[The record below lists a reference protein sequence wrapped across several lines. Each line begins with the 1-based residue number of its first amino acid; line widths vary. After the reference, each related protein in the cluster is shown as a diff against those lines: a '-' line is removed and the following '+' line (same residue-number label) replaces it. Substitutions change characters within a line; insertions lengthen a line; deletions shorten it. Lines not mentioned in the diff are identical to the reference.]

1 MFSGNIVP
9 VPAPLLY
16 SACFPYLFWIWN
28 SRLSRLLTLRQ
39 FMAGGEFPV
48 QLSNSYH
55 FAPSFT
61 KPSEGISKR
70 PQVRTVVATRI
81 LFSPH
86 SLSVAF
92 FRLYLVCLL
101 FLPTRSRPLSSQTF
115 TLNPLSVPR
124 YRLCCL
130 SLTSP
135 AVPLGSPL
143 PWSGAAIVS
152 IETIH
157 CWYSLKSMRRVVVTL
172 GYLEALFIALS
183 IDLHSKTD
191 NHGRERSYTEE
202 TNLSC

>member
-1 MFSGNIVP
+1 MKFQSFP
-9 VPAPLLY
+9 KSLL
-16 SACFPYLFWIWN
+16 C
-28 SRLSRLLTLRQ
+28 LSRNPVK
-39 FMAGGEFPV
+39 EFRNGS
-48 QLSNSYH
+48 Q
-55 FAPSFT
+55 A
-61 KPSEGISKR
+61 
-70 PQVRTVVATRI
+70 VVAARI
-81 LFSPH
+81 LFSLLQCKH
-86 SLSVAF
+86 FALLSFVC
-92 FRLYLVCLL
+92 LYLVCLL

-115 TLNPLSVPR
+115 SPNPLSVPR
-124 YRLCCL
+124 YRLCSL